1 MTVTGTGTRGEL
13 ACVCAD
19 ATAISMVSPGTG
31 TVTYRGY
38 PVQELCRRCSFEEVA
53 YLLWHGELPDPG
65 QLTAQNRAERAQRA
79 LDPALAA
86 TLTALPP
93 TAHPMDTLRTAV
105 SLLGATD
112 PAPPS
117 GTTPA
122 ASHATALRL
131 FAKLPAVVALDQ
143 RRRHGLGAVP
153 PRDDLSYAANFLY
166 MTFGKIPE
174 PQIVAAFGTSLIL
187 YAEHGFTP
195 STFTAR
201 ITAST
206 RADTYSAVTAAISAL
221 KGPLHGGAAEA
232 VMDMLT
238 QIAIPDNAQPWLADT
253 LAAKQPIPGF
263 AHHDCPDGDPRVPAM
278 RAALGITAAHRGR
291 QDLIE
296 VYETLAAAIYQ
307 AKGLHPT
314 LDYPA
319 APAYHLI
326 GYDTPAITPIIATA
340 QLPGWTAHI
349 TEQHTAGT
357 LTRPRTRLQRPPRT
371 PPGKK
376 QVRLC
381 HCSALSC
388 GRKFTARWSPA
399 AT

>member
-1 MTVTGTGTRGEL
+1 MTVTGTEARRAL

-112 PAPPS
+112 PAAA

-122 ASHATALRL
+122 AGHAAALRL
-131 FAKLPAVVALDQ
+131 FAVLPAVVALDQ

-187 YAEHGFTP
+187 YAEHGYTP

-206 RADTYSAVTAAISAL
+206 RADTYSAVTAAISVL
-221 KGPLHGGAAEA
+221 KGPLHGGAAAA
-232 VMDMLT
+232 VMGMLT
-238 QIAIPDNAQPWLADT
+238 QIAIPDNAQPWLTDT

-278 RAALGITAAHRGR
+278 RAALGITAALRGR

-357 LTRPRTRLQRPPRT
+357 LTRPHPAYNGPPERH
-371 PPGKK
+371 P
-376 QVRLC
+376 
-381 HCSALSC
+381 
-388 GRKFTARWSPA
+388 ARNK
-399 AT
+399 